1 MGGMETNGKGRFAG
15 IERPYTQENVERLQG
30 RFRVEHTIARLGA
43 ERLWKLMQTE
53 PYVAALGALTGA
65 QAVQMVKA
73 GLQAIYL
80 SGGRSRRTATSP
92 LTRTRTRA
100 SIRRTAPLRS

>member
-1 MGGMETNGKGRFAG
+1 MSGTGTNGQGRWAG
-15 IERPYTQENVERLQG
+15 IERPYTSEDVERLQG

-43 ERLWKLMQTE
+43 ERLWQLMASE

-73 GLQAIYL
+73 GLKAIYCP
-80 SGGRSRRTATSP
+80 GGRSPRTETSP
-92 LTRTRTRA
+92 RTRIRIRA
-100 SIRRTAPLRS
+100 CTP